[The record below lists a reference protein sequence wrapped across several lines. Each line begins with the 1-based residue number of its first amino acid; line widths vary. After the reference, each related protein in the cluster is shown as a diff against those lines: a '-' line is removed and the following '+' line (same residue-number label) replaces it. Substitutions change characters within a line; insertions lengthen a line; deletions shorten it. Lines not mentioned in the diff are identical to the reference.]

1 VHASFQSDHN
11 PLIRKL
17 ESIFTLNDDERQA
30 LSSLPMQVLALK
42 ENQDVVREGDRPS
55 RSCLILSGFVCVYK
69 ITREGKRQIVT
80 FNIPGDIPDLQSLH
94 LKVLDTSV
102 GTITPCSVGFIPH
115 EALHDI
121 CIRHPRIMSAFW
133 RETLIDSAIF
143 REWMT
148 SMGQREA
155 YGRIAHLLC
164 EMLVRMRAVGLAEDH
179 ACNLPITQ
187 AEFGDALGLS
197 TVHVN
202 RVLQELR
209 ANELIEL
216 KGDRLNILDWDKLK
230 EEGGFDPTYLHLE
243 HERERAAS

>member
-69 ITREGKRQIVT
+69 ITGEGKRQIVT

-164 EMLVRMRAVGLAEDH
+164 EMLVRMRAV
-179 ACNLPITQ
+179 
-187 AEFGDALGLS
+187 
-197 TVHVN
+197 
-202 RVLQELR
+202 
-209 ANELIEL
+209 
-216 KGDRLNILDWDKLK
+216 
-230 EEGGFDPTYLHLE
+230 
-243 HERERAAS
+243 